1 MKTDYILRAPEPGIR
16 GRTIMKVSSD
26 GRRESGTAVLFLP
39 AGTGSETMA
48 DALQALRKAHEEG
61 REERSAEL
69 IPARDEP
76 ADFLR
81 TLVREETI
89 GSIAQWATGWTEP
102 VDGNTPRQHY
112 ITLEDIDGASHVI
125 SVAVGEGRY
134 GPPLKRFRVQ
144 VLIEEIEQR

>member
-89 GSIAQWATGWTEP
+89 GSIAQWAGPSQWTAIRP
-102 VDGNTPRQHY
+102 GSTTSPWK
-112 ITLEDIDGASHVI
+112 TSTAP
-125 SVAVGEGRY
+125 AT
-134 GPPLKRFRVQ
+134 
-144 VLIEEIEQR
+144 